1 MADKK
6 YYEAVDENVAPMKSV
21 SFVTDFRRAKIS
33 SIISFCS
40 TGSSC
45 IKGKKKLKKIHQQK
59 TEAINQ
65 PRKIW
70 LMYCKVGLCCMV
82 RAFKFCK
89 HLKKPCQKRD
99 TCAAPAPEPG

>member
-40 TGSSC
+40 IGSSC
-45 IKGKKKLKKIHQQK
+45 IKVKKK
-59 TEAINQ
+59 N
-65 PRKIW
+65 
-70 LMYCKVGLCCMV
+70 
-82 RAFKFCK
+82 
-89 HLKKPCQKRD
+89 
-99 TCAAPAPEPG
+99 

>member
-45 IKGKKKLKKIHQQK
+45 IKVKKK
-59 TEAINQ
+59 N
-65 PRKIW
+65 
-70 LMYCKVGLCCMV
+70 
-82 RAFKFCK
+82 
-89 HLKKPCQKRD
+89 
-99 TCAAPAPEPG
+99 